1 MVRQFRGWNVILPT
15 VLPVSRTW
23 FSVLAVLLF
32 LSFSNPGNCCSSVG
46 SKSSR
51 VEVSNEI
58 EAFPSLFATV
68 DDVAAA
74 AAGEKSFCPTS
85 FDATTC
91 KVVAVNLAALAAPKL
106 NFPILFPGSSFA
118 PDGQL
123 VLKKTTEEGLKLV
136 LADRTS
142 PATATITYKV
152 SNRSLT
158 DEKSTVIISC
168 TVPDA
173 QHNS

>member
-23 FSVLAVLLF
+23 FSVPAVLLF
-32 LSFSNPGNCCSSVG
+32 LSISNPGNCCSSVG

-85 FDATTC
+85 FDSTTC
-91 KVVAVNLAALAAPKL
+91 KVVAVNLAALAAPKM

-158 DEKSTVIISC
+158 DEKSTVIIYCS
-168 TVPDA
+168 VPDA